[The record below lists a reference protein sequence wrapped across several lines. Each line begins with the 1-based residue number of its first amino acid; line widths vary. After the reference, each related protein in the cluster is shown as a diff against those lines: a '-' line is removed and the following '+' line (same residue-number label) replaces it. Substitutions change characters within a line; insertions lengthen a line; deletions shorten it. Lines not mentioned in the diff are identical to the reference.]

1 MMEGILQM
9 NKRVVFRAVSLAVL
23 TLLLV
28 TGGAVAAPKEP
39 LTAKYIINNL
49 IDVSTADIALE
60 MGFFAEQGV
69 KIETVGVAG
78 GGSASI
84 QAVLTGNADF
94 GGAAMPA
101 YINAVK
107 AGGKLKVIYGRPAMA
122 HEKDPGYL
130 WIVRSDSNINSAK
143 DLVGKT
149 IAMGARGAM
158 WEYATKE
165 YLKKNGVP
173 IDKLNILV
181 VPTPQHEQVLRSRQV
196 DVIVAVSPISDNI
209 LEGGGT
215 KVLTTLYEI
224 FGKNIGGAGF
234 GYIVRDDL
242 VSKNPDLARKLV
254 AAWVKTDLWAQK
266 NPDKARQAVA
276 SILKKRNQNP
286 VIAKYWKTPHLRNHG
301 LLNDSDVTY
310 WLDWFVQE
318 GKLKEGEIKPS
329 DIYTNQFNS
338 YYRKK

>member
-1 MMEGILQM
+1 MENDQM
-9 NKRVVFRAVSLAVL
+9 IKSAITRLLIMVL
-23 TLLLV
+23 PAMLIGV
-28 TGGAVAAPKEP
+28 GGSMAAQKEP
-39 LTAKYIINNL
+39 VTVKYIINNL
-49 IDVSTADIALE
+49 IDVSTTDIALE
-60 MGFFAEQGV
+60 KGFLEEQGIRV
-69 KIETVGVAG
+69 ETVGVAG
-78 GGSASI
+78 GGAAVI

-107 AGGKLKVIYGRPAMA
+107 AGGKLKVVYGRPAMA

-130 WIVRSDSNINSAK
+130 WIVRSDSNINSAQ

-173 IDKLNILV
+173 TDKLNILV
-181 VPTPQHEQVLRSRQV
+181 VPTPQHEQVLRSKQV
-196 DVIVAVSPISDNI
+196 DAIVAVSPISDNI

-215 KVLTTLYEI
+215 RVLTTLYDI

-234 GYIVRDDL
+234 GIIVRDDL
-242 VSKNPDLARKLV
+242 IRKNPELVRRLV

-266 NPDKARQAVA
+266 NPDKARQVVA
-276 SILKKRNQNP
+276 DILKKRKQNP
-286 VIAKYWKTPHLRNHG
+286 VIAKYWKVPFLRNFG
-301 LLNDSDVTY
+301 LLEDRDVTY

-318 GKLKEGEIKPS
+318 GKLKEGEIKPA

-338 YYRKK
+338 YYKK